1 MLSGSVGFAK
11 VMAGQRAGSIHT
23 GEEAPFDIGQGEQAV
38 LLYRIYNEKDNTPP
52 GAMFGPEFH
61 KNNGRHTTNMVRLG
75 RPRPIPFHRCIA
87 RRFPSRRYRDKYE
100 QLVN

>member
-38 LLYRIYNEKDNTPP
+38 LLYRIYNDQDNTPP
-52 GAMFGPEFH
+52 GAMFGPDFH
-61 KNNGRHTTNMVRLG
+61 KNSGRNTPRTWCGWKDLFRDHSIGASLAIIETTN
-75 RPRPIPFHRCIA
+75 
-87 RRFPSRRYRDKYE
+87 
-100 QLVN
+100 